1 MMYNINGII
10 ITGKEVRTLLEKI
23 INMVCSDEGNALRY
37 RIIYAFCFLIHLF
50 YAFQFWGAGIVELFY
65 FNIASTAMYLLGI
78 VLVRNNRF
86 TLLWIFL
93 IYAEIISH
101 GFMCSM
107 YIGYE
112 SQMSLFSFAV
122 IPVAYFITYIDP
134 CIRKP
139 LIISSGLAF
148 VNIIL
153 LIGSSDLSR
162 GREPIYNNLDH
173 DFITHISRLNII
185 FAVIILISFSIMF
198 IGKINYDLT
207 KLKIQNEKLD
217 RLAYYDQ
224 LTGLRN
230 RNHIRDIFKE
240 YINSTEPYCVI
251 LGDIDDFK
259 HVNDTYG
266 HSAGDEVLKT
276 VSSIIQNDVGTSGVV
291 CRWGGEE
298 ILILVKG
305 TTDKC
310 IALNEKI
317 LKEIRNTTVESGNS
331 RIRVTMTFGLCD
343 YGDAMNI
350 EKLISLADKRLYI
363 GKKNGKNQ
371 VVTAS

>member
-1 MMYNINGII
+1 M
-10 ITGKEVRTLLEKI
+10 LEKL
-23 INMVCSDEGNALRY
+23 INRISSDEGNALRY
-37 RIIYAFCFLIHLF
+37 RIIYAFCLIIHSYFAFLF
-50 YAFQFWGAGIVELFY
+50 GNAGITELMY
-65 FNIASTAMYLLGI
+65 FNIGSTIMYLLGI
-78 VLVRNNRF
+78 IFIRNNRF
-86 TLLWIFL
+86 TLMWIFL
-93 IYAEIISH
+93 IYAEIMAHS
-101 GFMCSM
+101 FMCSM
-107 YIGYE
+107 YIGFE
-112 SQMSLFSFAV
+112 ALMSLFSFAI

-134 CIRKP
+134 CIKKP
-139 LIISSGLAF
+139 ILISSGLAV
-148 VNIIL
+148 VNIVM

-162 GREPIYNNLDH
+162 GRAPIYNDLEYI
-173 DFITHISRLNII
+173 FITHLSRLNII
-185 FAVIILISFSIMF
+185 FAVIILISFSVMF
-198 IGKINYDLT
+198 IGKINYDLK
-207 KLKIQNEKLD
+207 KLKDQNERLD

-230 RNHIRDIFKE
+230 RNHIRDIFGQ
-240 YINSTEPYCVI
+240 YIEGTDPYCVI

-276 VSSIIQNDVGTSGVV
+276 VSSIIQNDIGDNGVV

-305 TTDKC
+305 TTDSC

-317 LKEIRNTTVESGNS
+317 LREIRNTIIESGNY
-331 RIRVTMTFGLCD
+331 RIKVTMTFGLCD